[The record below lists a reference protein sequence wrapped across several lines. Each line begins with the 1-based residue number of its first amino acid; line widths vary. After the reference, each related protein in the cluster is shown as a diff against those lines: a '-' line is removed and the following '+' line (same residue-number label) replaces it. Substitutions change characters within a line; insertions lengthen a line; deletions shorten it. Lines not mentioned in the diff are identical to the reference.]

1 MMINNLL
8 ILEEV
13 LGSVKVV
20 MLQLLV
26 GLAGPRPRHGTL
38 LLLLGVL
45 RHGIQQLIKQTRK
58 HSSWPCPD
66 WGRDPE
72 EVLTYFIQVL
82 KILRIS
88 VNELFVFLT
97 ENGVSR
103 HALRRLDTDDQ

>member
-20 MLQLLV
+20 VLQLLV

-45 RHGIQQLIKQTRK
+45 RHGIQQLIKQT
-58 HSSWPCPD
+58 
-66 WGRDPE
+66 
-72 EVLTYFIQVL
+72 
-82 KILRIS
+82 
-88 VNELFVFLT
+88 
-97 ENGVSR
+97 
-103 HALRRLDTDDQ
+103 